1 MQASLTHVRRAIV
14 EIGVFSFLVNALM
27 LVMPLYMLQVYDR
40 VLPSSS
46 LETLLFLSI
55 IAAFALG
62 LLAVLEFV
70 RAVYANRIAARLDVS
85 KSRDAMMAAM
95 DSPRAPLG
103 DIQTLRDLSS
113 VRSFIASRS
122 AFALFDLP
130 FSPLFIGLLYFIH
143 PVLFA
148 LTLGGAVILAG
159 VAYANQLASAEAVR
173 RSSTNNI
180 AAMMTAQSFVRNA
193 ETLRAMGMMGN
204 AIAAWGRQHAPS
216 LAASDDVTRINALFA
231 GFSRFLRLGL
241 QIAILGTGG
250 LLVLRGEM
258 TAGMIFASSIIS
270 GRGLQPIDQVIGGWR
285 QFVEVRAAWQR
296 FVKATEGRK
305 ADKPRTEL
313 PSPDGRIDAEGL
325 VYFAPNAGPESKPVI
340 KRLTFKVPAGAIVGV
355 IGPSGAGKSTLARL
369 LVGAIQPRAGT
380 VRMDGADIRNWD
392 PEILGRHVGYLP
404 QDVELL
410 PGTIRE
416 NVARFSPDSTDEM
429 VVAAALRAHVH
440 DLIQELPEGYDTV
453 IGPQGLILSGGQ
465 RQRVGLARAFYG
477 QPRFLVLDEPN
488 ANLDSDGDRALELA
502 LDEAREAGTTVFI
515 VTQRRSIVD
524 KLDALMM
531 LRDGEIEDYGPRD
544 EVLARQKKKIAE
556 EAARRNRAANVNS
569 GADAAPDAAAEKSK
583 SPFAGFGPGLRPIA
597 AEPVERKKAR

>member
-1 MQASLTHVRRAIV
+1 MQASLTHVKRAIL

-55 IAAFALG
+55 IAGFALG

-70 RAVYANRIAARLDVS
+70 RSVYANRIATRLDVS

-103 DIQTLRDLSS
+103 DVQTLRDLSA
-113 VRSFIASRS
+113 VRGFIASRS

-173 RSSTNNI
+173 RSSTNGI

-305 ADKPRTEL
+305 TDKPRTEL
-313 PSPDGRIDAEGL
+313 PSPEGRIDAEGL
-325 VYFAPNAGPESKPVI
+325 VYFAPNAGPDAKPVI
-340 KRLTFKVPAGAIVGV
+340 KRLTFKVPAGAVVGV

-410 PGTIRE
+410 PGTIGE
-416 NVARFSPDSTDEM
+416 NVARFSPDSTDEQ
-429 VVAAALRAHVH
+429 VVAAALGAHVH

-477 QPRFLVLDEPN
+477 KPRFLVLDEPN
-488 ANLDSDGDRALELA
+488 ANLDADGDRALEMA
-502 LDEAREAGTTVFI
+502 LQEARDAGTTVFI

-524 KLDALMM
+524 KVDALMM

-569 GADAAPDAAAEKSK
+569 GAEAAPDAAAATEK

-597 AEPVERKKAR
+597 AEPAERKKAR

>member
-1 MQASLTHVRRAIV
+1 MQANLTHVKRAIV

-55 IAAFALG
+55 LAAFALV

-70 RAVYANRIAARLDVS
+70 RAVYANRIAASLDVS
-85 KSRDAMMAAM
+85 RSREAMMAAM

-103 DIQTLRDLSS
+103 DIQALRDLAT
-113 VRSFIASRS
+113 VRGFIASRS

-130 FSPLFIGLLYFIH
+130 FSPLFIGLLYLIH

-148 LTLGGAVILAG
+148 LALGGAVILAG
-159 VAYANQLASAEAVR
+159 VAYANQVASAEAVR
-173 RSSTNNI
+173 RASTNNI

-231 GFSRFLRLGL
+231 GISRFLRLGL
-241 QIAILGTGG
+241 QIAMLGTGG

-305 ADKPRTEL
+305 ADKQRTEL
-313 PSPDGRIDAEGL
+313 PSPTGRIDVEGL
-325 VYFAPNAGPESKPVI
+325 VYFAPNAGPDAKPII
-340 KRLTFKVPAGAIVGV
+340 KRLTFKIPNGGVVGV

-369 LVGAIQPRAGT
+369 LVGAIQARAGV
-380 VRMDGADIRNWD
+380 VRIDGADIRNWD
-392 PEILGRHVGYLP
+392 PEALGRHVGYLP

-410 PGTIRE
+410 PGSIRE
-416 NVARFSPDSTDEM
+416 NVARFSPNSTDEE
-429 VVAAALRAHVH
+429 VVAAALGAHVH

-453 IGPQGLILSGGQ
+453 IGPQGLVLSGGQ

-477 QPRFLVLDEPN
+477 KPRFLVLDEPN
-488 ANLDSDGDRALELA
+488 ANLDADGDKALEMA
-502 LDEAREAGTTVFI
+502 LEEARDAGTTVLI

-524 KLDALMM
+524 KVDALMM

-544 EVLARQKKKIAE
+544 EVLARRSKKLAE
-556 EAARRNRAANVNS
+556 EAARRNRAANINS
-569 GADAAPDAAAEKSK
+569 GAEAAPAKTAENER

-597 AEPVERKKAR
+597 AEPAGRKKAQ